1 MTNEMVLERTSNLV
15 MPSHYVELDRDEM
28 SYVDGGGTI
37 YTWMVSAPIDI
48 ALMAC
53 GATLAFGGVKLLGK
67 FFGKSLAK
75 KLSKSMAPIVAKV
88 IGLVSGGILNLAVGQ
103 VGQMLLNNFWSF
115 TSLGG
120 LVSFVLD
127 IAIDG
132 EANGV
137 IYSW

>member
-28 SYVDGGGTI
+28 SYVDGGGKI

-48 ALMAC
+48 ALMTC

-75 KLSKSMAPIVAKV
+75 NLSQSMAPIVAKI
-88 IGLVSGGILNLAVGQ
+88 IGLMSGGILNLAVGQ
-103 VGQMLLNNFWSF
+103 LGQMLLNNFWSF